1 MQQNKINIYQDMQ
14 QDKLSGRGLEAHILS
29 KAALKLKVCQ
39 QKWNEPER
47 LKLLEEAVRYNQK
60 IWSFFQ
66 SELALPENPLPRE
79 LRQDL
84 LNLSLFVDK
93 RLFEVLAFPQQEKL
107 NIVIDINLNIA
118 AGLRTNS
125 QQDLDK
131 AV

>member
-1 MQQNKINIYQDMQ
+1 MLQNKINIYQDMQ
-14 QDKLSGRGLEAHILS
+14 QDKLTGRGLEAHILS
-29 KAALKLKVCQ
+29 KAALKLKHCQ
-39 QKWNEPER
+39 QKWAEPER
-47 LKLLEEAVRYNQK
+47 PQLLEEAVRYNQK

-66 SELALPENPLPRE
+66 SELTLPENPLPRQ

-107 NIVIDINLNIA
+107 DIVIDINLNIA

-125 QQDLDK
+125 SQDLDK